1 MKLNVLEGVFTIA
14 DDIIVV
20 GCAETE
26 DAKRDN
32 DEKFEKLY
40 KRCAEQAIV
49 LNDEKKAVGKEIIFH
64 GHKVT
69 SKGILPD
76 SDKIEAVLQMK
87 RPTDITEVSRFCG
100 LVLYMSRFVPNLA
113 NTLEPIR
120 NLTRN
125 NIE

>member
-87 RPTDITEVSRFCG
+87 RPTDITEVRRFCG
-100 LVLYMSRFVPNLA
+100 LVQYMSRFVPNLA